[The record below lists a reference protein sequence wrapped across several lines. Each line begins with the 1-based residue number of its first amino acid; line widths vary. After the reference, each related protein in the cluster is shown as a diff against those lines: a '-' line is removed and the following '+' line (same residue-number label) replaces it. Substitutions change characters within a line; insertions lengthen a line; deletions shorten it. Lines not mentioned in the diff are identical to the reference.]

1 MDRKDKA
8 GAAQG
13 GVEVREGVRGTS
25 IRIHFMYRGV
35 KCKESLRL
43 PATKANLAYATR
55 LRGEV
60 INAIERGTF
69 RYPDYFP
76 DSKRAVL
83 FGHVVTK
90 ETVGD
95 LLRAS
100 LRGYEQQVV
109 NGTMSP
115 STLNG
120 YRKIINGRLIPEFDK
135 DMLREV
141 SPARLRSWI
150 SGLGVTAKA
159 ARNIIS
165 PLRSMFD
172 DAMNDGKIEFN
183 PLDRVALKKLLSQT
197 ASKSE
202 YEVDPFTL
210 QEIAAILKAAS
221 EVERNLYQFWFATG
235 LRPGELIALAWSR
248 LDFIHQK
255 ARIDINIVVKTEK
268 GPKTAAGTR
277 NVELTPVALEAL
289 QRQKALTFLAGDRVF
304 WNPRTGRPWE
314 TDQQIRR
321 TSWTHL
327 LKKAGVRY
335 RNPYQVRHTFAS
347 HHVSN
352 GCNLWWLAQQMGH
365 ETIEM
370 IIRHYGKWIPH
381 GGRNLGEKWEK
392 ENAAGDNQGQKR
404 KTADK
409 L

>member
-1 MDRKDKA
+1 MDRENKSRS
-8 GAAQG
+8 AQS

-35 KCKESLRL
+35 KCKESLKL

-76 DSKRAVL
+76 DSKRAAL
-83 FGHVVTK
+83 FGHVVVR

-100 LRGYEQQVV
+100 LKNYEQQVV

-115 STLNG
+115 STFRG
-120 YRKIINGRLIPEFDK
+120 YRKIIIGHLIPQFDK
-135 DMLREV
+135 DMLRDV
-141 SPARLRSWI
+141 TPATLRTWI
-150 SGLGVTAKA
+150 GGLGVTAKA

-183 PLDRVALKKLLSQT
+183 PLDRVALKKLLAQT
-197 ASKSE
+197 ANKSE
-202 YEVDPFTL
+202 YEVDPFTV
-210 QEIAAILKAAS
+210 QEIEAILKASS
-221 EVERNLYQFWFATG
+221 EAERNLYQFWFETG
-235 LRPGELIALAWSR
+235 LRQGELIALAWPK
-248 LDFIHQK
+248 LDFVHNK
-255 ARIDINIVVKTEK
+255 ARVDTNIVVKTEK
-268 GPKTAAGTR
+268 DPKTAAGTR
-277 NVELTPVALEAL
+277 DVELTAVALEAL

-304 WNPRTGRPWE
+304 WNPRTGKPWE

-321 TSWTHL
+321 TSWMHL

-335 RNPYQVRHTFAS
+335 RNPYQIRHTFAS

-352 GCNLWWLAQQMGH
+352 GCNLWWLAKQMGH

-381 GGRNLGEKWEK
+381 GGRNLGEKWE
-392 ENAAGDNQGQKR
+392 NANTAGDNSGQQR
-404 KTADK
+404 KTAGN

>member
-1 MDRKDKA
+1 
-8 GAAQG
+8 
-13 GVEVREGVRGTS
+13 
-25 IRIHFMYRGV
+25 MYRGV
-35 KCKESLRL
+35 KCKESLKL
-43 PATKANLAYATR
+43 PATKANLAYAAR

-76 DSKRAVL
+76 ESKRAAL
-83 FGHVVTK
+83 FGHVVTR

-100 LRGYEQQVV
+100 LKNYEQQVA

-115 STLNG
+115 STFRG
-120 YRKIINGRLIPEFDK
+120 YRKIIVGRLIPAFDK
-135 DMLREV
+135 DVLRDV
-141 SPARLRSWI
+141 TPAKLRTWI
-150 SGLGVTAKA
+150 GGLGVTAKA

-183 PLDRVALKKLLSQT
+183 PLDRVALKKLLAQT
-197 ASKSE
+197 ANKSE
-202 YEVDPFTL
+202 YEVDPFTA
-210 QEIAAILKAAS
+210 QEIEAILKAAS
-221 EVERNLYQFWFATG
+221 DIERNLYQFWFETG
-235 LRPGELIALAWSR
+235 LRQGELIALAWPK
-248 LDFIHQK
+248 LDFIHNK
-255 ARIDINIVVKTEK
+255 ARIDTNIVVKTEK
-268 GPKTAAGTR
+268 DPKTAAGTR
-277 NVELTPVALEAL
+277 DVELSLVALEAL
-289 QRQKALTFLAGDRVF
+289 QRQKALTFLVGDRVF
-304 WNPRTGRPWE
+304 WNPRTGKPWE

-321 TSWTHL
+321 TSWTYL

-352 GCNLWWLAQQMGH
+352 GCNLWWLAKQMGH

-370 IIRHYGKWIPH
+370 IIRHYGKWIPQ
-381 GGRNLGEKWEK
+381 GGRNLGEKWEN
-392 ENAAGDNQGQKR
+392 ENTAGDNSGQQR
-404 KTADK
+404 KTAGN

>member
-8 GAAQG
+8 GAAQS

-35 KCKESLRL
+35 KCKESLKL
-43 PATKANLAYATR
+43 PATKANLAYAAR

-76 DSKRAVL
+76 DSKRAAL
-83 FGHVVTK
+83 FGHVVTR

-95 LLRAS
+95 LLRVS
-100 LRGYEQQVV
+100 LKNYEQQVV
-109 NGTMSP
+109 NATMSP
-115 STLNG
+115 STFNG
-120 YRKIINGRLIPEFDK
+120 YRKIINGKLIPEFDK
-135 DMLREV
+135 DLVRDV
-141 SPARLRSWI
+141 SPARLRTWI
-150 SGLGVTAKA
+150 GGLGVTAKA

-202 YEVDPFTL
+202 YEVDPFTV
-210 QEIAAILKAAS
+210 QEIEAILKAAG
-221 EVERNLYQFWFATG
+221 EAEKNLYQFWFETG
-235 LRPGELIALAWSR
+235 LRPGELIALAWPK
-248 LDFIHQK
+248 LDFIHLT
-255 ARIDINIVVKTEK
+255 ARIDTNIVVKTEK
-268 GPKTAAGTR
+268 DPKTAAGVR
-277 NVELTPVALEAL
+277 DVELTAVALESL
-289 QRQKALTFLAGDRVF
+289 HRQKALTFLAGDRVF
-304 WNPRTGRPWE
+304 WNPKTGKPWE

-335 RNPYQVRHTFAS
+335 RNPYQVRHTYAS
-347 HHVSN
+347 HHVSS
-352 GCNLWWLAQQMGH
+352 GCNLWWLAKQMGH

-370 IIRHYGKWIPH
+370 IIRHYGKWIPN
-381 GGRNLGEKWEK
+381 GGRNLGEKWE
-392 ENAAGDNQGQKR
+392 NAKTVSDNQGQQR
-404 KTADK
+404 KTAGN